1 MNLRRIAN
9 SVTTAVNPNVSVTLL
24 KSNGYTIGP
33 GLTQIPS
40 YADPIVGP
48 AQIQALDGDDL
59 KHLDGLNLQGSI
71 RAIYM
76 YGLLAGVLRPDETGG
91 DIIQI
96 DGRNWL
102 VTKVLETWPN
112 WTKAVI
118 VLQD

>member
-48 AQIQALDGDDL
+48 AQ
-59 KHLDGLNLQGSI
+59 
-71 RAIYM
+71 
-76 YGLLAGVLRPDETGG
+76 
-91 DIIQI
+91 
-96 DGRNWL
+96 
-102 VTKVLETWPN
+102 
-112 WTKAVI
+112 
-118 VLQD
+118 